1 MAKNASS
8 GAAAIY
14 TMTERLKRDVSF
26 RDKKRQECEAMLAFL
41 SRNPTTAFHQYR
53 STLQLIADI
62 ERVEERC
69 LDCEKFTYYGKTCNN
84 HCIKEA
90 EQ

>member
-8 GAAAIY
+8 GTAALY
-14 TMTERLKRDVSF
+14 TMTERLKHDIPF
-26 RDKKRQECEAMLAFL
+26 REKKRQECEAMLAFL
-41 SRNPTTAFHQYR
+41 SRHPTSAFHQYR
-53 STLQLIADI
+53 STLQIITDI

-84 HCIKEA
+84 VCSKEDVK
-90 EQ
+90 